1 MSHRSTLCWV
11 VFTDVFSLSFHAVG
25 IEDWRVVVSSN
36 ASSVTTLFF
45 FNVSSANALAFL
57 STLPTLPPVFQSSVH
72 SLRSANLSNTY
83 TVTHSAT
90 SPHACYNH
98 RRDHDEVDLDC
109 GGSTCLQRCPQGAFC
124 EHDYDCDSFVC
135 VDHVCS
141 QSSASDDMK
150 WLVVAVG
157 IVVVCIVVVGVAGVW
172 VLFKQKR
179 VLPKK
184 NVRVVKENASSEK
197 TVSGNT
203 AMKEKPLTK
212 SVRPVI
218 NVVGRRDVEMEVI
231 ARDEEEERR
240 ERSYRRKNKQA
251 R

>member
-45 FNVSSANALAFL
+45 FNVSSANALACL

-90 SPHACYNH
+90 SPHTCYNH
-98 RRDHDEVDLDC
+98 RRDHDEVDVDC
-109 GGSTCLQRCPQGAFC
+109 GGATCLQRCPQGAFC
-124 EHDYDCDSFVC
+124 EHDYDCDSFIC

-141 QSSASDDMK
+141 QFSASDDVK
-150 WLVVAVG
+150 GLVVAV
-157 IVVVCIVVVGVAGVW
+157 VVVVICIVVVGVVGVW
-172 VLFKQKR
+172 VLLRQKR
-179 VLPKK
+179 VLPKVPK
-184 NVRVVKENASSEK
+184 KTERVVKEKAASSNT
-197 TVSGNT
+197 TV
-203 AMKEKPLTK
+203 KENPLTK
-212 SVRPVI
+212 SVRPII
-218 NVVGRRDVEMEVI
+218 NVVGRRDMEMEVI
-231 ARDEEEERR
+231 ARDKEEERR
-240 ERSYRRKNKQA
+240 ERSYRRKHKQA